1 MLAKQAKRL
10 ARVNRAALLKSR
22 KKQYRYVKRRI
33 LASVE
38 AGGSFIQFNRDE
50 ISYEAIKA
58 LHKEGYTLQL
68 SNDYGTT
75 ILNVIWE

>member
-1 MLAKQAKRL
+1 MLAEQAKRL

-22 KKQYRYVKRRI
+22 KKPYRYVKRRI
-33 LASVE
+33 ISSVE
-38 AGGSFIQFNRDE
+38 CGGSFVQFNRDE

-58 LHKEGYTLQL
+58 LNKEGYTLKL
-68 SNDYGTT
+68 SNNYGTT

>member
-1 MLAKQAKRL
+1 MLAEQAKRL
-10 ARVNRAALLKSR
+10 ARIIRAALLKSR
-22 KKQYRYVKRRI
+22 KKPYRYVKRRI

-58 LHKEGYTLQL
+58 LYKEGYTLQL

>member
-1 MLAKQAKRL
+1 MLAEQAKRL

-22 KKQYRYVKRRI
+22 KKPYRYVKRRI

-50 ISYEAIKA
+50 TSYEAIKA
-58 LHKEGYTLQL
+58 LYKDGYTLKL
-68 SNDYGTT
+68 SNNYGTT